1 MKLRT
6 KFQDEDFEFGEV
18 VDVTIRNLPD
28 NKLELKGEAAKGG
41 IITFYYETLQDLYDN
56 WEDYKELKQAYYI
69 TAWGDVSPYAKDIK
83 KSFNVDRKVMIGNY
97 FESKEEAE
105 EAVEKLKALKRLQIT
120 SDACSYRLA
129 GTNEGRG
136 GIESFVYEIHIDFE
150 TMPDKSDMDKLFG
163 CEE

>member
-1 MKLRT
+1 MILRNKKT
-6 KFQDEDFEFGEV
+6 GEIVDLTGDINYSDGRIIRLNPFCSLAELCDE
-18 VDVTIRNLPD
+18 
-28 NKLELKGEAAKGG
+28 
-41 IITFYYETLQDLYDN
+41 
-56 WEDYKELKQAYYI
+56 WEDCKVSKGYWYIESMCAGVQYKED
-69 TAWGDVSPYAKDIK
+69 TNNGED
-83 KSFNVDRKVMIGNY
+83 SFNKKIGNY
-97 FESKEEAE
+97 FETEEDAE